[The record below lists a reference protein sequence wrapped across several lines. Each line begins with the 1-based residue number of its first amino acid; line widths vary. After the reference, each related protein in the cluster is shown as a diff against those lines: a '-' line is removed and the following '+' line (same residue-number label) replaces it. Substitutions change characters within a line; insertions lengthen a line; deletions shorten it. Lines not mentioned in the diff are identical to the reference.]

1 MATITLDDIRQAIE
15 RKYAPVVIEFGD
27 GKSCT
32 LRQALRL
39 PKEDRARLRQL
50 QENVNTEGETEEDLD
65 AAMNALREI
74 IRVAATSKTE
84 ANALL
89 KAVGEDE
96 LVLTEILQKWT
107 DDTQAG
113 EASGSAN

>member
-27 GKSCT
+27 GKTCT

-39 PKEDRARLRQL
+39 SKQDRVRLREL
-50 QENVNTEGETEEDLD
+50 QESANTDGETEEDLE
-65 AAMNALREI
+65 AVMNALREI
-74 IRVAATSKTE
+74 IRIAATSKAE

-96 LVLTEILQKWT
+96 LVLTGILQTWM

-113 EASGSAN
+113 EASGSAS